1 MYDSILIPTDGSD
14 DAKRAAEHGVQLA
27 AAFDAT
33 VHALYVIDLPGTPRT
48 VYLRDD
54 EDEMREEYEKYGE
67 EVTGD
72 VADLA
77 AEHGVEC
84 VTAIRSGAVH
94 ERIVDYADDEGID
107 GIVMGTGYKGKLGGL
122 LGSVAEKVVRTA
134 DVPVTTIRA
143 DGTD

>member
-14 DAKRAAEHGVQLA
+14 DAKRAAEHGVGLA

-33 VHALYVIDLPGTPRT
+33 VHALYVVDLPGTPRT
-48 VYLRDD
+48 VYLSDSEDD
-54 EDEMREEYEKYGE
+54 LREEYEEYGR

-84 VTAIRSGAVH
+84 VTVLKSGAIH
-94 ERIVDYADDEGID
+94 ERIVDYADEEGID

-134 DVPVTTIRA
+134 NVPVTTIRA